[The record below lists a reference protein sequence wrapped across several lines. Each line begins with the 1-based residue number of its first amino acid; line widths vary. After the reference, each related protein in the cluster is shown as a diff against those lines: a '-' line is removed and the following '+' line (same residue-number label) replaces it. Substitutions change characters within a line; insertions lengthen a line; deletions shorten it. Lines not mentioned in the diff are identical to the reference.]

1 MKIKIQARH
10 IALTSDLKAYV
21 KRRIK
26 YALGSRY
33 DNIKHIVVTLSDV
46 NGPRGGED
54 KRCKVHIALN
64 GKQEIVIDDKQTH
77 FHSAIDLATERASLA
92 LTRRIERLRNKAR
105 RFKNTFKSNKRE
117 KAENNSEYRPKN
129 TEYYYGYDYDF
140 GFSPRY

>member
-1 MKIKIQARH
+1 
-10 IALTSDLKAYV
+10 
-21 KRRIK
+21 
-26 YALGSRY
+26 
-33 DNIKHIVVTLSDV
+33 VTLSDV
-46 NGPRGGED
+46 NGPKGGED

-117 KAENNSEYRPKN
+117 KAENNSEYRPEN
-129 TEYYYGYDYDF
+129 TEDYYGYDYDF